1 MSKGSNSTRTSGA
14 NSTAASTVNV
24 KGGRTIS
31 GRAIGTGSFT
41 AAQSKPFE
49 HTNPDQWFLDTPYGG
64 GSIDR
69 GEDIYSGEDNYE
81 ATPFTY
87 NADGSTNILTRQKVK
102 FATLNA
108 AKNYIRQQ
116 LRKK

>member
-49 HTNPDQWFLDTPYGG
+49 HTNPTNGFSIPHTVVAALTVARIFTVVKITTKQRRLHTMLTARPIFLQGKKLSLQPLMLQRII
-64 GSIDR
+64 S
-69 GEDIYSGEDNYE
+69 DN
-81 ATPFTY
+81 
-87 NADGSTNILTRQKVK
+87 S
-102 FATLNA
+102 
-108 AKNYIRQQ
+108 
-116 LRKK
+116 